1 MLLEL
6 GEWFYSD
13 ILAYIPCYD
22 DLGNGWVQEVYNND
36 NSKVFLCLANIFEVQ
51 ENEIL
56 PKSARVDLQTLFSN
70 QEVSIGFPVFLH
82 HLVLILF
89 MHIIGMCHAWWNST
103 IIHSDYLVVFK
114 GPPPHVKLQV

>member
-6 GEWFYSD
+6 GGCFFSD
-13 ILAYIPCYD
+13 ILAYIPCVIMILAMGGCSVCDND
-22 DLGNGWVQEVYNND
+22 DC
-36 NSKVFLCLANIFEVQ
+36 KVSLCLATIFEVE

-56 PKSARVDLQTLFSN
+56 SKSARVDLQTLFSN

-82 HLVLILF
+82 HLVSILL

>member
-6 GEWFYSD
+6 GGWFFSD

-22 DLGNGWVQEVYNND
+22 DLGNGWVQEVYDND
-36 NSKVFLCLANIFEVQ
+36 NSKVFLCLANIFEVE

-56 PKSARVDLQTLFSN
+56 SKSARVDLQTLFSN
-70 QEVSIGFPVFLH
+70 QEVSICFPVFLH
-82 HLVLILF
+82 SLVSILF

-103 IIHSDYLVVFK
+103 IIHSDYVVVFK
-114 GPPPHVKLQV
+114 EPPPHLKLQV